1 MMCSVI
7 KNILFASMILSAH
20 SLDAQPACGA
30 SFLHLTAYEFSPT
43 AGIMINIEITPAVGV
58 AEYNILHRFQLGDER
73 IEETLPTPD
82 LFLTLTLDPEA
93 ALHEFTALSTCED
106 GTMTEGSTF
115 FLDLA
120 GASLDC
126 PPPTN
131 LVIEFVNNFSAGFRW
146 QGNAQADR
154 YEVRY
159 TPQGAPTFTSETPV
173 PSFVQ
178 ELLPASL
185 HTFEIRSVCPAPGIT
200 TVVDQ
205 YSPAYRFSIVTV
217 DDIKAFRLS
226 CAEMEVVTDT
236 AFLLQCTKHGDFG
249 ANKDSFLLV
258 HQNVCLNALQEPV
271 FQATE
276 ISPNPTDNV
285 LNISYQLL
293 QAGLVRG
300 ELWSTNG
307 ELIRT
312 WLSPNWQHPGI
323 YNYNITLNKLP
334 PGIYLLRLYTNGQIM
349 TRKIIK
355 MP

>member
-1 MMCSVI
+1 MPALVKHM
-7 KNILFASMILSAH
+7 LWLYLLLLASWLR
-20 SLDAQPACGA
+20 AQPTCGT
-30 SFLHLTAYEFSPT
+30 SFLQLTAYEFSPT
-43 AGIMINIEITPAVGV
+43 GGITITIGVTPAESVG
-58 AEYNILHRFQLGDER
+58 EYNILHRFQLGDEL
-73 IEETLPTPD
+73 IEETLTAPD
-82 LFLTLTLDPEA
+82 LSLTLTLDPEA

-131 LVIEFVNNFSAGFRW
+131 LVIEFVNIFSAGFRW

-159 TPQGAPTFTSETPV
+159 TPQGVPTLISETPV

-200 TVVDQ
+200 NAIDQ
-205 YSPAYRFSIVTV
+205 YSPALRFSIVTV

-236 AFLLQCTKHGDFG
+236 AYQLQCTKHGDFG

-271 FQATE
+271 FLATE

-293 QAGLVRG
+293 QAGLVWG
-300 ELWSTNG
+300 ELLSTNG

-323 YNYNITLNKLP
+323 YNYDITLNKLP
-334 PGIYLLRLYTNGQIM
+334 PGIYLLRLYAKDQIL